1 MCVVVVVV
9 VCVCV
14 VCVWGGGGGTD
25 NIIFL
30 VTYDRH
36 QQLLFSLK
44 NISGIPRCVTEA
56 FYRVRNLEGS
66 GGTPPVW
73 GQG

>member
-1 MCVVVVVV
+1 MVVV
-9 VCVCV
+9 
-14 VCVWGGGGGTD
+14 GGGGGTV

-66 GGTPPVW
+66 GGTSPVW

>member
-9 VCVCV
+9 GCVCV
-14 VCVWGGGGGTD
+14 VVVGGGGVPS
-25 NIIFL
+25 ISFFL
-30 VTYDRH
+30 LHMIDTSSYC
-36 QQLLFSLK
+36 FSLK

>member
-1 MCVVVVVV
+1 MCVCVVVVL
-9 VCVCV
+9 CVC
-14 VCVWGGGGGTD
+14 GGGGGYRQ

-30 VTYDRH
+30 VTYVRH

>member
-9 VCVCV
+9 VVCV
-14 VCVWGGGGGTD
+14 WCVCVWGGGDTV

>member
-1 MCVVVVVV
+1 MCVVVVVVV
-9 VCVCV
+9 VCVCGGG
-14 VCVWGGGGGTD
+14 WGGGGTV

-66 GGTPPVW
+66 GGTSPVW

>member
-1 MCVVVVVV
+1 MVVQVV

-14 VCVWGGGGGTD
+14 VKGGGGGGGYRQYH
-25 NIIFL
+25 FL

-36 QQLLFSLK
+36 QQLLFPLK
-44 NISGIPRCVTEA
+44 NILGIPRCVTEA

>member
-9 VCVCV
+9 VVCV
-14 VCVWGGGGGTD
+14 VCVCGGGGTV

-36 QQLLFSLK
+36 QQLLFSLQ
-44 NISGIPRCVTEA
+44 NISGKPRCVTGA

>member
-1 MCVVVVVV
+1 MCVVVVVVV
-9 VCVCV
+9 VCVC
-14 VCVWGGGGGTD
+14 GGGGGTV

-44 NISGIPRCVTEA
+44 SISGIPRCVTEA

>member
-1 MCVVVVVV
+1 MCGG
-9 VCVCV
+9 CGGGGGGG
-14 VCVWGGGGGTD
+14 VCVWGGGTV

-36 QQLLFSLK
+36 QQLMFSLK

-56 FYRVRNLEGS
+56 FYNVRNLEGS

>member
-1 MCVVVVVV
+1 M
-9 VCVCV
+9 CVCV
-14 VCVWGGGGGTD
+14 GRGSTV

-30 VTYDRH
+30 VTYARH
-36 QQLLFSLK
+36 KQLLFTLK
-44 NISGIPRCVTEA
+44 NILGIPRCVTGA

-66 GGTPPVW
+66 GGTSPVW

>member
-1 MCVVVVVV
+1 MCVVGD
-9 VCVCV
+9 VCVV
-14 VCVWGGGGGTD
+14 GVCVWGGGGGGTV

-44 NISGIPRCVTEA
+44 NISGIPKCVTEA

>member
-9 VCVCV
+9 VV
-14 VCVWGGGGGTD
+14 VCVWWGGGGGTV

>member
-1 MCVVVVVV
+1 MCGGCGGGG
-9 VCVCV
+9 VCGG
-14 VCVWGGGGGTD
+14 GGGGGTV

>member
-1 MCVVVVVV
+1 MCGGCGGGG
-9 VCVCV
+9 VCGGG
-14 VCVWGGGGGTD
+14 GGGGGTV

>member
-1 MCVVVVVV
+1 MWWLWWV
-9 VCVCV
+9 VCVE
-14 VCVWGGGGGTD
+14 GGGGSV

-30 VTYDRH
+30 VTYVRH

-44 NISGIPRCVTEA
+44 NILGIPRCVTEA

-66 GGTPPVW
+66 VGTPPVW